1 MPRYLV
7 AIHRP
12 ENYDAA
18 SVGDAMAKDIDL
30 LNEEMI
36 AAGVRLFVCGLQPPQ
51 KAASLRRRPDGEVLF
66 ESGPY
71 LQASEQVD
79 GFWVLETT
87 TFDEAME
94 WGRKAASACRASVEV
109 RPLY

>member
-12 ENYDAA
+12 DNYDAA
-18 SVGDAMAKDIDL
+18 VEDDAMASDIDA

-51 KAASLRRRPDGEVLF
+51 KSLSLRRQPDGELLV
-66 ESGPY
+66 SGGPY
-71 LQASEQVD
+71 LQAGEYVD
-79 GFWVLETT
+79 GFWVLETAT
-87 TFDEAME
+87 MDEARE
-94 WGRKAASACRASVEV
+94 WGRKAAIACRASVEV